1 MNENTSFKKTHFIGL
16 LPKGLAI
23 KALLLSGMITLLTAC
38 SVHKLDIQ
46 QGNVLTQDMVEQLKV
61 GMQQLKV
68 RRIAGTPLIE
78 DPFRNDRW
86 DYVYRFLHGNS
97 GQLQYSYVTLFFEN
111 NLLKEIKVHAEPL
124 NRDEVNT
131 LHKQTRGSR
140 T

>member
-1 MNENTSFKKTHFIGL
+1 MNENTSIKKTHFIGL

-23 KALLLSGMITLLTAC
+23 KALLLAGMTIVLSAC

-61 GMQQLKV
+61 GMEQIKV

-78 DPFRNDRW
+78 DPFRDDRW

-97 GQLQYSYVTLFFEN
+97 GELQYSYITLFFEDSK
-111 NLLKEIKVHAEPL
+111 LKEIKVHAKPL
-124 NRDEVNT
+124 NRNEVNT
-131 LHKQTRGSR
+131 LHKDLRGNRS
-140 T
+140 